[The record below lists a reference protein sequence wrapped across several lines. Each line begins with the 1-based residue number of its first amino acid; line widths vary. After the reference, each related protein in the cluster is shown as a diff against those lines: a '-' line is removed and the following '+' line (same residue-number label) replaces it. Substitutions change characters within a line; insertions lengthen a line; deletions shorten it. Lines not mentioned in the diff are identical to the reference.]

1 MLHKITRRLK
11 KFGKRFRFAHYRF
24 ESINL
29 PRDQYP
35 HTVVIHTKG
44 SGNRSVQP
52 STHPS
57 ILSSLFTAGNPSI
70 SAAVPLCT
78 EWPLDN
84 GGVERASGFHQ
95 PLFLP
100 PPTPYPWQGR
110 VVVLV
115 IFTTLPGMD
124 ERRLRTRVLQF
135 NLHSRTEATTRV
147 SFRPR
152 ARNLVYEHV

>member
-24 ESINL
+24 KSINL

-44 SGNRSVQP
+44 SGNRSPTIRP
-52 STHPS
+52 SYRACLPLVTLQSARPCRFAQSGHSIMAELSVHPVS
-57 ILSSLFTAGNPSI
+57 P
-70 SAAVPLCT
+70 
-78 EWPLDN
+78 
-84 GGVERASGFHQ
+84 
-95 PLFLP
+95 LP
-100 PPTPYPWQGR
+100 PPPIYPWQGR

-152 ARNLVYEHV
+152 ARNLVYKASTYSGV